1 MSKRESIGQRIK
13 SIRVDQQLKAKDLAK
28 AAGINA
34 SSLSLIENNRRTP
47 DTKTLDAIAR
57 ALQTT
62 IAKLMDGASLNTGGP
77 HTSRTD
83 EPTQAPAPLAV
94 ESAEL
99 ARIVRDAVAAAY
111 ADIFVTL
118 AAALGDHQAK
128 DIHGEVR
135 STESR
140 ASGVPRKNR
149 G

>member
-83 EPTQAPAPLAV
+83 EPTQAPAPLIV
-94 ESAEL
+94 EPADLSAQ
-99 ARIVRDAVAAAY
+99 IRDAVAAALT
-111 ADIFVTL
+111 DIFITI
-118 AAALGDHQAK
+118 AASLGDYQAQEL
-128 DIHGEVR
+128 HGEIR
-135 STESR
+135 STEPR
-140 ASGVPRKNR
+140 ASGVLRKNR
-149 G
+149 R